1 MTSISYR
8 ILTHLIMWDA
18 AVVQARD
25 SKGFTPLHRACEKGA
40 LIVVKAFK
48 SQLQVEDVR
57 ETQTCDTENTPL
69 HIACM
74 NGDSSL
80 NIVRYLIEQNANV
93 NATNINRETPLHI
106 SASNGF
112 TRLTQELLR
121 RKVNVDVEDISGR
134 TPLVCAAMSNQEPL
148 ISLLLPR

>member
-8 ILTHLIMWDA
+8 ILTRLIEWDA

-25 SKGFTPLHRACEKGA
+25 SKGFTPLHRACEKGD
-40 LIVVKAFK
+40 LTVVEAFK
-48 SQLQVEDVR
+48 SQLQVEDIR
-57 ETQTCDTENTPL
+57 ETQTYAENTPL